1 MEFKYDAFISYRHAE
16 KDTQIASEIQ
26 KSLERFSIPKAL
38 QKKTGKKR
46 FNRVFRDVEELPI
59 SSNLTEDIEE
69 ALRVSEYLIVIC
81 SFRTSESDWVRREIE
96 TFLELHD
103 YNKQLILT
111 VLVEGEPDEVIPEIL
126 RHDNITHYLAD
137 GTFYCKDEV
146 VEPLAADYR
155 MPVSRARKIELP
167 RLAAAML
174 DCNYDEIIRRRKSYK
189 RTRMFIWTA
198 LVGAAAIAF
207 AIYVGF
213 MVRQININLQNSKM
227 NQSRYYASESLKLLD
242 EGDRVGATQLALAA
256 FEDSDGTR
264 RPVTSEAEFAMFSAL
279 GAYSTKGTS
288 NAVAVWRYEAT
299 AAIVKYASTGA
310 DDRVFILD
318 SNGTLHIWDKNGNKE
333 TVIKDDDYSFLDFRL
348 DKNND
353 IIVIN
358 AMYIALY
365 DSNTQE
371 QKWKYKFKRAL
382 TVAREMKIEYYSK
395 PGYIVFNGNHVLE
408 IINAENGE
416 LVRALDTSKE
426 KVVEENCKIGNSFGI
441 YKFAV
446 NSDFTRIALF
456 GTAGVSDKFAM
467 FVCDM
472 SKNSWTCITN
482 NSGPYLDAAF
492 DEDGSI
498 TVLRRPVDDPN
509 ANYYSST
516 DMIYEGKAVVERIN
530 AQGKTSWA
538 TELTTFNRIVDSK
551 IFSSEYTLMDKS
563 KTKVFVASFGTRVV
577 ILNAKDGKVIKSY
590 DFMSSVIR
598 TVPTAS
604 SISVVLRNGMAVWVP
619 LNENNKKVT
628 HSKYFMDGILEMQL
642 ARDKNNQV
650 SYFVKDATKRIITEY
665 SGSFSDSEYK
675 EFENCK
681 DIQEVGKSFKCGD
694 YLVSFAESDN
704 KLYGSDLSK
713 RSVVWTAELPTN
725 ADIYYFENGVSK
737 DNRFI
742 FFLEERKDND
752 GKSYYVAIKVNIVN
766 GTVTDTNKDFRLAS
780 ATNTVAVN
788 GKIWSE
794 IIDVNAKTITL
805 LCYNMDDD
813 SVKKTVVDYK
823 DNPDASFIKGLTAS
837 PDGRKI
843 LRYMV
848 EHVDGQ
854 PKCSRLMIDAETG
867 KYTVAECGY
876 YSYAVWNDQGTL
888 FAEFYSEGNMK
899 VFDSDGNEKYAKDIE
914 QNIPVKARFDG
925 DRLYVVYSTDTLCCY
940 DNKGNQVMSVNLKH
954 GDLSATASVS
964 FEFVNGYL
972 FLTIE
977 DYTDIIKISDSKS
990 IGSFAGFL
998 CIYNPKPNAR
1008 SLDDAIVVCKTYDTT
1023 DVAAIGYFNYKT
1035 TDRMIEQ
1042 AKKYLEKNGAK
1053 MSDEFK
1059 RKYGMD

>member
-26 KSLERFSIPKAL
+26 KSLERFAIPKAL

-155 MPVSRARKIELP
+155 MPVSKARKIELP

-198 LVGAAAIAF
+198 LLSAAAIAF
-207 AIYVGF
+207 AVYVGF

-242 EGDRVGATQLALAA
+242 EGDRIGAVQLALAA

-288 NAVAVWRYEAT
+288 NAAPVWRYEST
-299 AAIVKYASTGA
+299 AAIVKYASNGA
-310 DDRVFILD
+310 DGRVFILD
-318 SNGTLHIWDKNGNKE
+318 SNGTLHIWNKNGNKE

-371 QKWKYKFKRAL
+371 QKWKYTFKRAL

-416 LVRALDTSKE
+416 LVRAIDTDKE
-426 KVVEENCKIGNSFGI
+426 KVVEENCKTGSSFSI

-472 SKNSWTCITN
+472 AKNSWTCITKD
-482 NSGPYLDAAF
+482 SGPYLDAAF
-492 DEDGSI
+492 DEDGNI
-498 TVLRRPVDDPN
+498 TVLRCSSDDPN

-516 DMIYEGKAVVERIN
+516 DVIYEGKIIVERIN
-530 AQGKTSWA
+530 PQGKSSWN

-551 IFSSEYTLMDKS
+551 IFSSDYTLKDGS
-563 KTKVFVASFGTRVV
+563 NAKVIIAAFGTKVV
-577 ILNAKDGKVIKSY
+577 ILNSKDGKEIKSY
-590 DFMSSVIR
+590 DFVSSVIR
-598 TVPTAS
+598 TVPTNT
-604 SISVVLRNGMAVWVP
+604 SISVVLRNGVALWVP
-619 LNENNKKVT
+619 LKESSKKVT
-628 HSKYFMDGILEMQL
+628 QAKYFMDGILEMQL
-642 ARDKNNQV
+642 TRDKNDQV

-665 SGSFSDSEYK
+665 SGNFSDSEYK

-681 DIQEVGKSFKCGD
+681 DIKEVGKSFKCGD
-694 YLVSFAESDN
+694 YMVSFGESDN

-713 RSVVWTAELPTN
+713 HSIIWTADVPAD

-752 GKSYYVAIKVNIVN
+752 GKSYYVVIKVNIVN
-766 GTVTDTNKDFRLAS
+766 GTIIDANKEFTLTNP
-780 ATNTVAVN
+780 TNTVAVN
-788 GKIWSE
+788 GRIWSE
-794 IIDVNAKTITL
+794 IIDVNAKTLTL
-805 LCYNMDDD
+805 LCYVMEDD

-823 DNPDASFIKGLTAS
+823 DNPDASFIGRLTAS
-837 PDGRKI
+837 PDGKKI
-843 LRYMV
+843 LRYVV
-848 EHVDGQ
+848 ESGDGQ

-876 YSYAVWNDQGTL
+876 CNYSVWNDAGTL

-899 VFDSDGNEKYAKDIE
+899 VFDADGKEKYAKDIE

-925 DRLYVVYSTDTLCCY
+925 DRLYVVYRTDTLCCY
-940 DNKGNQVMSVNLKH
+940 DNNGNQVMTVDLKH
-954 GDLSATASVS
+954 GDLSASSSVS
-964 FEFVNGYL
+964 FEFVNSYL
-972 FLTIE
+972 FLTADE
-977 DYTDIIKISDSKS
+977 NTDIINIRDGRS
-990 IGSFAGFL
+990 IGSFSGFL

-1008 SLDDAIVVCKTYDTT
+1008 TLDDAIVVCKSYDT
-1023 DVAAIGYFNYKT
+1023 DGAAAIGYFNYKT

-1042 AKKYLEKNGAK
+1042 AKKYLENNGAK
-1053 MSDEFK
+1053 MTDAFK